1 MSTEEIIAAIKS
13 KNREEDT
20 FAYRAAFI
28 LMLSRRGLPG
38 SEIGR
43 IMDMST
49 RHANRCIH
57 VICDYLSV
65 EDSSVM
71 KAYYEVGRHTISV
84 LTENVAEREGSGNK
98 PSLICKYV
106 AIDGVNFES

>member
-1 MSTEEIIAAIKS
+1 MSTEELISAIKS
-13 KNREEDT
+13 KNRSVDT
-20 FAYRAAFI
+20 FPYRAAFI

-57 VICDYLSV
+57 IICDYMCV
-65 EDSSVM
+65 NDRSVM
-71 KAYYEVGRHTISV
+71 TAYYEVGKHTISV
-84 LTENVAEREGSGNK
+84 LTENVAEKEGKGNK
-98 PSLICKYV
+98 PSVICKYV